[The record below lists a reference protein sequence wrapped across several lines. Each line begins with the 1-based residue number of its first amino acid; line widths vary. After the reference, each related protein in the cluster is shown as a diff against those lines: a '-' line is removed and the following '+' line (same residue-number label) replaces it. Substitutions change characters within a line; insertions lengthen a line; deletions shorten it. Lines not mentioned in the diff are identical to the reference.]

1 MDTTVVLDEPH
12 FKVVSEKARILGM
25 TPEKYLQAL
34 IDADARSFDEI
45 LQPVRQGF
53 GAMSDEQVDDLFE
66 RAQRAAR
73 QRE

>member
-45 LQPVRQGF
+45 LQPVRHGF
-53 GAMSDEQVDDLFE
+53 GTMSDEQIDDLFE